1 MKNLL
6 QEIHR
11 RSMWQVLGIYLGT
24 SWVVLQVVE
33 LLVENTGL
41 PQWVMPFTMV
51 LLLIG
56 LPIILATAYLQ
67 KGSPLTGSQP
77 ESDSEPEFHGA
88 DQPGTPGGDS
98 PQSSQPAGVH
108 HFLFTWRNAILGGV
122 FAFSLMFGIAGAY
135 VLVRERAMSPP
146 EAIADE
152 AAPGIAVLP
161 FSVRGEEL
169 EIWREGMVDAL
180 SVNLDGATEY
190 RTIPS
195 QTVLA
200 RWSESVTGDGTPDM
214 DTQLEI
220 ARRSGARYALSGTV
234 LAMGADVRLTAEIV
248 DVQTGE
254 SAARAQVE
262 GAADEALGLVDALS
276 IEILRQ
282 LVSDPNA
289 GSSISL
295 AQVTTSSLEAY
306 RAYLEGESHLRRG
319 DIEAATTAFDRAI
332 EADSTFALAHYRL
345 TLIGGFGS
353 RFGTGSVRESIDKAH
368 QYIDR
373 LPPRQAALVEGEW
386 RRRMGDIEAGIRIQE
401 RAVRLYP
408 EDPEAWYQLGETYI
422 HWADNAGISPER
434 AEDAFR
440 RAVALDPQFA
450 PYHWHLID
458 LAVILGR
465 DSATLAERIDAHDRI
480 AAEGA
485 YSESTN
491 QTLLALA
498 HGDSASYAEAVAT
511 IGEMDRIDIV
521 SLGTALRHPRVAAEL
536 TLVTQRSIELAPD
549 SWFPAFRARTFGQ
562 GQVGAGLEMLPP
574 GMPPAA
580 RLNVATFLR
589 LNDLPVP
596 ESWLESNLAAV
607 DPDSLEE
614 EPDFYA
620 VYQAVIGGDT
630 AVINR
635 FNAEGQAEADS
646 LLAAAVTVRDSSRAR
661 RAQNDVYGSYGIE
674 AYLGGRYEE
683 AAEHIERQMPDVRN
697 LERYLLARSYMELGR
712 WKEAETWF
720 RTLYWQD
727 HSLAYYH
734 LGRVYEEL
742 GETEKARQAYEDFA
756 IAFAEADSELQPLV
770 EEARLKMAQLGD
782 FPGSE

>member
-6 QEIHR
+6 QEMHS

-67 KGSPLTGSQP
+67 KGTPLS
-77 ESDSEPEFHGA
+77 SS
-88 DQPGTPGGDS
+88 PGTAESEFEAPARPGTEDS
-98 PQSSQPAGVH
+98 GASEAEPAGAH

-122 FAFSLMFGIAGAY
+122 FAFSLMFGIAGVY

-146 EAIADE
+146 AAVADE

-200 RWSESVTGDGTPDM
+200 RWSESVSGGATPDM
-214 DTQLEI
+214 ETQLEI
-220 ARRSGARYALSGTV
+220 ARRAGARYALSGTA
-234 LAMGADVRLTAEIV
+234 LAMGSDVRLTAEIV

-262 GAADEALGLVDALS
+262 GAAEEALGLVDELS

-295 AQVTTSSLEAY
+295 AQVTTPSLEAY
-306 RAYLEGESHLRRG
+306 RAYLEGESLLRRG
-319 DIEAATTAFDRAI
+319 DLEASTLAFDRAI

-345 TLIGGFGS
+345 TLVSGFGS
-353 RFGTGSVRESIDKAH
+353 RYGTGSNNESIDRAH
-368 QYIDR
+368 RYIDR
-373 LPPRQAALVEGEW
+373 LPQRQAALVEGEW
-386 RRRMGDIEAGIRIQE
+386 RRRVGDVETGIEIQE

-408 EDPEAWYQLGETYI
+408 DDPEAWYQLGETYL
-422 HWADNAGISPER
+422 HWADNAGVTPDR
-434 AEDAFR
+434 AEDAFL

-465 DSATLAERIDAHDRI
+465 DSATLADRIDAYETVATEDRN
-480 AAEGA
+480 
-485 YSESTN
+485 SESTY
-491 QTLLALA
+491 QTMLALA
-498 HGDSASYAEAVAT
+498 HGDSANHAEAVAALA
-511 IGEMDRIDIV
+511 D
-521 SLGTALRHPRVAAEL
+521 LGRVDLLQLETALRHPRVAEEL
-536 TLVTQRSIELAPD
+536 TLVTRRNIELAPD
-549 SWFPAFRARTFGQ
+549 QWFTAFRSLARGQ
-562 GQVGAGLEMLPP
+562 GQVRAGLEFVPPAVPP
-574 GMPPAA
+574 GG
-580 RLNVATFLR
+580 RLNMATLLR
-589 LNDLPVP
+589 LNELPVP
-596 ESWLESNLAAV
+596 AGWLDSALAEV
-607 DPDSLEE
+607 DAESLEQE
-614 EPDFYA
+614 DGIYQWVEA
-620 VYQAVIGGDT
+620 VTRDDT
-630 AVINR
+630 ARRNR
-635 FNAEGQAEADS
+635 LLERLQLEADS
-646 LLAAAVTVRDSSRAR
+646 LLAEAVTVRDSARAR
-661 RAQNDVYGSYGIE
+661 GRQNRVHDALGIE
-674 AYLGGRYEE
+674 AYLEGRYDE
-683 AAEHIERQMPDVRN
+683 AAAYFERQMPRLSSLD
-697 LERYLLARSYMELGR
+697 RYLLARSYMELGR
-712 WKEAETWF
+712 WKDAESWL
-720 RTLYWQD
+720 RTQYYND
-727 HSLAYYH
+727 VNLAYYH
-734 LGRVYEEL
+734 LGQVYEEL
-742 GETEKARQAYEDFA
+742 GEPAKARQAYEDFA
-756 IAFAEADSELQPLV
+756 IAFAEADPELQPLV
-770 EEARLKMAQLGD
+770 EDARMKMAQLGD
-782 FPGSE
+782 FPESE

>member
-1 MKNLL
+1 MKHLL

-56 LPIILATAYLQ
+56 LPIVMATAYLQ
-67 KGSPLTGSQP
+67 KGMPLT
-77 ESDSEPEFHGA
+77 A
-88 DQPGTPGGDS
+88 S
-98 PQSSQPAGVH
+98 PQTADAQAPNADPDETARSDASPAGAH

-146 EAIADE
+146 EAVADE
-152 AAPGIAVLP
+152 ASPGIAVLP
-161 FSVRGEEL
+161 FSVRGPDL

-180 SVNLDGATEY
+180 SVNLDGATDY

-200 RWSESVTGDGTPDM
+200 RWSEAVSGNATPDM

-220 ARRSGARYALSGTV
+220 ARRAGAKYALSGAA
-234 LAMGADVRLTAEIV
+234 LALGQDVRLTAEVI
-248 DVQTGE
+248 DVETGQ

-262 GAADEALGLVDALS
+262 GAADGALGLVDALS

-289 GSSISL
+289 GSSVGL
-295 AQVTTSSLEAY
+295 AQVTTPSLEAY
-306 RAYLEGESHLRRG
+306 RAYLEGESLLRRG
-319 DIEAATTAFDRAI
+319 DLEAATLAFDRAI

-353 RFGTGSVRESIDKAH
+353 RYGTGSNNESIEKAH
-368 QYIDR
+368 RYIDR
-373 LPPRQAALVEGEW
+373 LPQRQAALVEGEW
-386 RRRMGDIEAGIRIQE
+386 RRRMGDIETGIEIQE

-408 EDPEAWYQLGETYI
+408 EDPEAWYQLGETYL
-422 HWADNAGISPER
+422 HWAENAGVTPDR
-434 AEDAFR
+434 AEDAFL

-465 DSATLAERIDAHDRI
+465 DSATLADRIDAYESI
-480 AAEGA
+480 ATEDSHSDVT
-485 YSESTN
+485 YP
-491 QTLLALA
+491 TLLALV
-498 HGDSASYAEAVAT
+498 HGDSADHAEAVAT
-511 IGEMDRIDIV
+511 LSE
-521 SLGTALRHPRVAAEL
+521 LGRVDLLTLVTALRHPRVAEEL
-536 TLVTQRSIELAPD
+536 TLVARRNLELVPDQWFVPFRSQA
-549 SWFPAFRARTFGQ
+549 FGQ
-562 GQVGAGLEMLPP
+562 GQVRAGLELVPP
-574 GMPPAA
+574 GVPPDGRVSMATFM
-580 RLNVATFLR
+580 RLNE
-589 LNDLPVP
+589 LPVP
-596 ESWLESNLAAV
+596 ASWLDSARAEVEAEGLEPQARLYQWVEAV
-607 DPDSLEE
+607 TS
-614 EPDFYA
+614 
-620 VYQAVIGGDT
+620 GDT
-630 AVINR
+630 AQRNR
-635 FNAEGQAEADS
+635 LLERRRFEADS
-646 LLAAAVTVRDSSRAR
+646 VLAEAATVRDSSRAR
-661 RAQNDVYGSYGIE
+661 RWQNRIHSSLGVE
-674 AYLGGRYEE
+674 AYLAGRYDE
-683 AAEHIERQMPDVRN
+683 AAAQFEKQMPSVGD

-712 WKEAETWF
+712 WKDAESWL
-720 RTLYWQD
+720 RTQFWNDANLVYF
-727 HSLAYYH
+727 H

-742 GETEKARQAYEDFA
+742 GEPAKARQAYEDFA
-756 IAFAEADSELQPLV
+756 IAFAEADAELQPLV
-770 EEARLKMAQLGD
+770 EQARAKMAQLGD
-782 FPGSE
+782 FPGGA

>member
-1 MKNLL
+1 
-6 QEIHR
+6 
-11 RSMWQVLGIYLGT
+11 
-24 SWVVLQVVE
+24 E

-56 LPIILATAYLQ
+56 LPIVLATAYLQ
-67 KGSPLTGSQP
+67 KGTPLSSSPATAEPS
-77 ESDSEPEFHGA
+77 SEVPA
-88 DQPGTPGGDS
+88 RPGTEDS
-98 PQSSQPAGVH
+98 AASQAEPAGAH
-108 HFLFTWRNAILGGV
+108 LFLFTWRNAILGGV

-135 VLVRERAMSPP
+135 VLIRERALSPP
-146 EAIADE
+146 EAVADE

-200 RWSESVTGDGTPDM
+200 RWRESVSGDVTPDM

-220 ARRSGARYALSGTV
+220 ARRAGATYALSGTA
-234 LAMGADVRLTAEIV
+234 LAIGPDVRLTAEIV
-248 DVQTGE
+248 EVETGE
-254 SAARAQVE
+254 RAARAQVE

-295 AQVTTSSLEAY
+295 AEVTTPSLEAY
-306 RAYLEGESHLRRG
+306 RAYLEGESLLRRG
-319 DIEAATTAFDRAI
+319 DLEAAALAFDRAI

-353 RFGTGSVRESIDKAH
+353 RYGTGSMSESIDKAH

-373 LPPRQAALVEGEW
+373 LPARQAALVEGEW
-386 RRRMGDIEAGIRIQE
+386 RRRMGDVETGIRIQE

-422 HWADNAGISPER
+422 HWGDNAGVTPDR

-465 DSATLAERIDAHDRI
+465 DSATLADRIDAHDRI
-480 AAEGA
+480 AVEGA

-491 QTLLALA
+491 QTLLALV
-498 HGDSASYAEAVAT
+498 HGDSASYAEAVES
-511 IGEMDRIDIV
+511 IGELDRIDLT
-521 SLGTALRHPRVAAEL
+521 SLGTALRHPRVAEEHALLAQRLLEL
-536 TLVTQRSIELAPD
+536 TSNASFL
-549 SWFPAFRARTFGQ
+549 AFRARAFGR

-574 GMPPAA
+574 GMPPAR
-580 RLNVATFLR
+580 RLNLATLLR

-596 ESWLESNLAAV
+596 PSWLESIVAAV
-607 DPDSLEE
+607 DPKDLEE
-614 EPDFYA
+614 EAGFYVWYEA
-620 VYQAVIGGDT
+620 VASGDT
-630 AVINR
+630 AVIR
-635 FNAEGQAEADS
+635 RLNAEWQAEADS

-661 RAQNDVYGSYGIE
+661 RAQDDVYGSYGME

-683 AAEHIERQMPDVRN
+683 AAE
-697 LERYLLARSYMELGR
+697 YSYMELGR

-720 RTLYWQD
+720 RTLFWQD

-756 IAFAEADSELQPLV
+756 IAFAEADPELQPLV

>member
-6 QEIHR
+6 QEMHD

-56 LPIILATAYLQ
+56 LPIVLATAYLQ
-67 KGSPLTGSQP
+67 KGTPLSNASET
-77 ESDSEPEFHGA
+77 SEPGSDAAVGE
-88 DQPGTPGGDS
+88 GTRDDS
-98 PQSSQPAGVH
+98 ASQTEQPAGAH

-122 FAFSLMFGIAGAY
+122 FAFALMFGIAGAY
-135 VLVRERAMSPP
+135 VLIRERALSPP
-146 EAIADE
+146 EAVADE

-195 QTVLA
+195 QTELA
-200 RWSESVTGDGTPDM
+200 RWRESVSGDVTPDM

-220 ARRSGARYALSGTV
+220 AGRAGAKYALSGTA
-234 LAMGADVRLTAEIV
+234 LAIGPDVRLTAEIV
-248 DVQTGE
+248 EVETGE
-254 SAARAQVE
+254 RAARAQVE

-295 AQVTTSSLEAY
+295 AEVTTPSLEAY
-306 RAYLEGESHLRRG
+306 RAYLEGESLLRRG
-319 DIEAATTAFDRAI
+319 DLEAAALAFDRAI

-353 RFGTGSVRESIDKAH
+353 RYGTGSTNESIDKAH
-368 QYIDR
+368 RHIDR
-373 LPPRQAALVEGEW
+373 LPQRQAALVEGEW
-386 RRRMGDIEAGIRIQE
+386 RRRRGDFETGIRIQE

-408 EDPEAWYQLGETYI
+408 EDPEAWYQLGETYL
-422 HWADNAGISPER
+422 HWGDNAGVTPDR
-434 AEDAFR
+434 AEDAFL

-465 DSATLAERIDAHDRI
+465 DSATLADRI
-480 AAEGA
+480 ASYESVATEDSH
-485 YSESTN
+485 SESTY
-491 QTLLALA
+491 QTMLALA
-498 HGDSASYAEAVAT
+498 HGDSAHHAEAVARLADFGRVDLLT
-511 IGEMDRIDIV
+511 
-521 SLGTALRHPRVAAEL
+521 LGTALRHPRVAEER
-536 TLVTQRSIELAPD
+536 TLVNRRKMELAPD
-549 SWFPAFRARTFGQ
+549 QTRDLVASLAFGQ
-562 GQVGAGLEMLPP
+562 GQVRTGLKLLPP
-574 GMPPAA
+574 GIPPEN
-580 RLNVATFLR
+580 RLNMAAFLR
-589 LNDLPVP
+589 LNELAVP
-596 ESWLESNLAAV
+596 SSWLDSALAEV
-607 DPDSLEE
+607 DPETLAQADDLYQWVE
-614 EPDFYA
+614 A
-620 VYQAVIGGDT
+620 VSRGDT
-630 AVINR
+630 ARRNR
-635 FNAEGQAEADS
+635 MLTRRQFEADS
-646 LLAAAVTVRDSSRAR
+646 LLAEAVTVRDSSRAQGR
-661 RAQNDVYGSYGIE
+661 QNRVHGSLGIE
-674 AYLGGRYEE
+674 AYLDGRYGE
-683 AAEHIERQMPDVRN
+683 AAAHFEKQIPREGN
-697 LERYLLARSYMELGR
+697 LERFLLARSYMELGR

-720 RTLYWQD
+720 RTLFWQD

-742 GETEKARQAYEDFA
+742 GETAKARQAYEDFA
-756 IAFAEADSELQPLV
+756 IAFAEADSELRPLV